1 LLRPFFLPDTIL
13 IMSGNL
19 RDFFLLE
26 QDVVFLNHGSF
37 GACPKPVF
45 QKYQDWQ
52 LQLERQPVRFFVKE
66 LWPALEVARR
76 NLEAYVGSE
85 RNCLVPVMNATV
97 GVNTI
102 AQSLRFEPGDEILSN
117 EHEYGAC
124 TRAWEKVCRHT
135 GAVYVVAPIPDP
147 IESLEQLADIIWS
160 KVTDRTK
167 VLFISHITSP
177 SGIVFPAEELCRRAK
192 ERGILTVVD
201 GAHCAGQIPLN
212 MQELGADFYTGNC
225 HKWLCAP
232 KGAAFLYAA
241 PDKRELIEPLMVSW
255 GGTNECASDDKF
267 VNELQFQGTNDMSGF
282 LAISDAIQFQSDHNW
297 DAVRA
302 DCQGKIAWVKD
313 ELEALPNVRAWYP
326 TTNTLQKQMTAVI
339 LEGKDGVAV
348 KNYLESEYRIEIPV
362 WSRGNDAV
370 LRVSVQGYNTQSE
383 LELLVSAIKKLG

>member
-1 LLRPFFLPDTIL
+1 
-13 IMSGNL
+13 MSGTL
-19 RDFFLLE
+19 RDHFLLE

-45 QKYQDWQ
+45 QAYQDWQ

-76 NLEAYVGSE
+76 ALEAYVGSE

-102 AQSLRFEPGDEILSN
+102 IQSLKFEPGDEILSN

-135 GAVYVVAPIPDP
+135 GAVYVLAPIPDP
-147 IESLEQLADIIWS
+147 IESLEQIAEAIWS
-160 KVTDRTK
+160 RVTDRTK

-177 SGIVFPAEELCRRAK
+177 SGIVFPVEELCRRAK

-212 MQELGADFYTGNC
+212 MVELGVDFYTGNC

-232 KGAAFLYAA
+232 KGAAFMYAA
-241 PDKRELIEPLMVSW
+241 PDKKHMIEPLMVSW
-255 GGTNECASDDKF
+255 GGTNECASDDAF
-267 VNELQFQGTNDMSGF
+267 VNELQFQGTNDVSGF
-282 LAISDAIQFQSDHNW
+282 LAVPAAIAFQKEHDW
-297 DAVRA
+297 DSVRA
-302 DCQGKIAWVKD
+302 ECHKKIAWVKD
-313 ELEALPNVRAWYP
+313 ALEDLPNVRAWYP

-339 LEGKDGVAV
+339 LKGKDGTKV
-348 KNYLESEYRIEIPV
+348 KNYLESEYKIEIPV
-362 WSRGNDAV
+362 WTRGDDAV
-370 LRVSVQGYNTQSE
+370 LRVSVQGYNTQDE

>member
-1 LLRPFFLPDTIL
+1 
-13 IMSGNL
+13 MSGTL
-19 RDFFLLE
+19 RDHFLLE

-45 QKYQDWQ
+45 QAYQDWQ

-76 NLEAYVGSE
+76 ALEAYVGSE

-102 AQSLRFEPGDEILSN
+102 IQSLKFESGDEILSN

-135 GAVYVVAPIPDP
+135 GAVYVLAPIPDP
-147 IESLEQLADIIWS
+147 IESLEQIAEAIWS
-160 KVTDRTK
+160 RVTDRTK

-177 SGIVFPAEELCRRAK
+177 SGIVFPVEELCRRAK

-212 MQELGADFYTGNC
+212 MVELGVDFYTGNC

-232 KGAAFLYAA
+232 KGAAFMYAA
-241 PDKRELIEPLMVSW
+241 PDKKHMIEPLMVSW
-255 GGTNECASDDKF
+255 GGTNECASDDAF
-267 VNELQFQGTNDMSGF
+267 VNELQFQGTNDVSGF
-282 LAISDAIQFQSDHNW
+282 LAVPAAIAFQKEHDW
-297 DAVRA
+297 DSVRA
-302 DCQGKIAWVKD
+302 ECQKKIAWVKD
-313 ELEALPNVRAWYP
+313 ALEELPSVRAWYP

-339 LEGKDGVAV
+339 LKGKDGTKV
-348 KNYLESEYRIEIPV
+348 KSYLESEYKIEIPV
-362 WSRGNDAV
+362 WTRGDDAV
-370 LRVSVQGYNTQSE
+370 LRVSVQGYNTQEE